1 VTYLPSTTTGS
12 YAHTTKE
19 NLVEAGVP
27 YGSIVG
33 YVVDGLYQSK
43 DEVLACGQ
51 ENARVGGLKYADLD
65 GNGIIN
71 ADDQTWI
78 LNPVPDFSYGI
89 NVGLDYKGFDLTVF
103 LQGVQGV
110 QVYNGQKFQTD
121 FWSLTDAGSNK
132 GSRLLGAWT
141 TANTSSLIP
150 ALTTNNTGDE
160 GRAST
165 YFVEN
170 GSYLKVRDLSIGY
183 NLPTDV
189 LQKCKLSKLRFYL
202 SGHNL
207 LTLKSKSLTCK
218 DPENPNWA
226 YPLAT
231 SVTFG
236 VQVGF

>member
-1 VTYLPSTTTGS
+1 M
-12 YAHTTKE
+12 
-19 NLVEAGVP
+19 
-27 YGSIVG
+27 
-33 YVVDGLYQSK
+33 
-43 DEVLACGQ
+43 
-51 ENARVGGLKYADLD
+51 
-65 GNGIIN
+65 
-71 ADDQTWI
+71 
-78 LNPVPDFSYGI
+78 F
-89 NVGLDYKGFDLTVF
+89 F
-103 LQGVQGV
+103 QGVQGI
-110 QVYNGQKFQTD
+110 QVYNNQKFQTD

-132 GSRLLGAWT
+132 GSRLLNAWT

-170 GSYLKVRDLSIGY
+170 GSYLKLRDLSFGY
-183 NLPTDV
+183 NLPTAV
-189 LQKCKLSKLRFYL
+189 LEKCKLSKLRLYL

-207 LTLKSKSLTCK
+207 FTLKSKTLTCK

>member
-1 VTYLPSTTTGS
+1 M
-12 YAHTTKE
+12 
-19 NLVEAGVP
+19 
-27 YGSIVG
+27 
-33 YVVDGLYQSK
+33 
-43 DEVLACGQ
+43 
-51 ENARVGGLKYADLD
+51 GGLKYADLD
-65 GNGIIN
+65 GNGLIN

-89 NVGLDYKGFDLTVF
+89 NMELDYKGFDLTMF
-103 LQGVQGV
+103 FQGVQGI
-110 QVYNGQKFQTD
+110 QVYNNQKFQTD

-132 GSRLLGAWT
+132 GSRLLNAWT

-170 GSYLKVRDLSIGY
+170 GSYLKLRDLSFGY
-183 NLPTDV
+183 NLPTAV
-189 LQKCKLSKLRFYL
+189 LEKCKLSKLRLYL

-207 LTLKSKSLTCK
+207 FTLKSKTLTCK